1 MAHTVAILNSS
12 DDVVEMLRSL
22 LEHAGFNTVAG
33 HVPEFK
39 RGEQDLIAFLETHNP
54 DVIIYDIAPPYLE
67 NWTFLKLILQ
77 TEAAAGRKFVLTTA
91 NERLL
96 RDVAGADIE
105 VFEIAEKPDNL
116 NAILNA
122 VKRA

>member
-96 RDVAGADIE
+96 REVAGADIDML
-105 VFEIAEKPDNL
+105 EIAEKPDNL

>member
-96 RDVAGADIE
+96 RDVAGAGIE